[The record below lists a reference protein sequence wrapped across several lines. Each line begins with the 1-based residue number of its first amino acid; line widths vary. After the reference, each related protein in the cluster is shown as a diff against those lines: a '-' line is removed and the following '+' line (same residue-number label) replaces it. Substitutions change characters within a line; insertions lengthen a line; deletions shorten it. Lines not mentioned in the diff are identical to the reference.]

1 MNLPQILVLTA
12 LVAILLLAGIFWWLA
27 RRNRATAG
35 LPSGQVVYDD
45 SGAQERVPSL
55 YAPRYA
61 LAGKPD
67 YVLRQGQQII
77 PVEVKPGRRA
87 ATPYE
92 ADVLQLAAYCLL
104 VEESLGSRPP
114 YGLLRYQSRTFCI
127 PYDLALQEK
136 LLATLA
142 AMRRDLWQSD
152 VSRSHNDPQRCH
164 FCGHRGRCGQSLAP
178 RDSPD
183 L

>member
-1 MNLPQILVLTA
+1 MSPAQLLLLVA
-12 LVAILLLAGIFWWLA
+12 LVAILCMAGFFWWRA
-27 RRNRATAG
+27 RRNRAGAG
-35 LPSGQVVYDD
+35 LPSGRVIYDD
-45 SGAQERVPSL
+45 SGAGQKLPSL

-67 YVLRQGQQII
+67 YVLRQGQQVI
-77 PVEVKPGRRA
+77 PVEVKPGRH
-87 ATPYE
+87 ATSPYE

-104 VEESLGSRPP
+104 VEECLGSRPP
-114 YGLLRYQSRTFCI
+114 YGLLRYQNRTFCI

-136 LLATLA
+136 LVATLA
-142 AMRRDLWQSD
+142 AMRRDLGRSD

-164 FCGHRGRCGQSLAP
+164 FCGHRQHCSQSLDAGHP
-178 RDSPD
+178 TT

>member
-1 MNLPQILVLTA
+1 MSPTQIVVLAA
-12 LVAILLLAGIFWWLA
+12 LVAAILLAGIFWWRA
-27 RRNRATAG
+27 RRNRAAAG
-35 LPSGQVVYDD
+35 LPSGQVIYDD
-45 SGAQERVPSL
+45 SGAWERAPSL

-67 YVLRQGQQII
+67 YVLRQGQQVI
-77 PVEVKPGRRA
+77 PVEVKPSRRA
-87 ATPYE
+87 PAPYE

-114 YGLLRYQSRTFCI
+114 YGLLRYQDRTFCI

-142 AMRRDLWQSD
+142 AMRRDLRQRD
-152 VSRSHNDPQRCH
+152 VSRSHNEPQRCY
-164 FCGHRGRCGQSLAP
+164 FCGHRQHCGQSLEP
-178 RDSPD
+178 DQSPG